1 MPNTRVLTC
10 CYSLLRSL
18 GPFRGNVNILLFKR
32 NRRKRKGMKGNKEE
46 EEVVFQDSDFLLFL
60 IRNVLSKYLDTH
72 VFVPKYLC
80 IYVRK

>member
-32 NRRKRKGMKGNKEE
+32 NRRKRKGMKGNE
-46 EEVVFQDSDFLLFL
+46 EEVVF
-60 IRNVLSKYLDTH
+60 
-72 VFVPKYLC
+72 
-80 IYVRK
+80 